1 MKLALRGLGPK
12 TFDPYLAGWRKR
24 VVPTL
29 GHIPVRMITQGAVD
43 RAVRGWIADDSSQ
56 STIKNTIGVLVRIME
71 QAVRD
76 GIIDRNP
83 ARVAGWQRE
92 YLRVED
98 ELDDPRSLALPDWA
112 TLVKLANALVERS
125 SDRYV

>member
-1 MKLALRGLGPK
+1 VHR
-12 TFDPYLAGWRKR
+12 PYRLTTG
-24 VVPTL
+24 
-29 GHIPVRMITQGAVD
+29 
-43 RAVRGWIADDSSQ
+43 GWIADDSSQ

-98 ELDDPRSLALPDWA
+98 ELDDPRSLALPTGPRW
-112 TLVKLANALVERS
+112 
-125 SDRYV
+125 

>member
-1 MKLALRGLGPK
+1 MSLGDYGATNMKLALRGLEPK

-29 GHIPVRMITQGAVD
+29 GHIPVRMTTQGAVD
-43 RAVRGWIADDSSQ
+43 RAVRGWIADDSSK

-76 GIIDRNP
+76 
-83 ARVAGWQRE
+83 
-92 YLRVED
+92 
-98 ELDDPRSLALPDWA
+98 
-112 TLVKLANALVERS
+112 
-125 SDRYV
+125 